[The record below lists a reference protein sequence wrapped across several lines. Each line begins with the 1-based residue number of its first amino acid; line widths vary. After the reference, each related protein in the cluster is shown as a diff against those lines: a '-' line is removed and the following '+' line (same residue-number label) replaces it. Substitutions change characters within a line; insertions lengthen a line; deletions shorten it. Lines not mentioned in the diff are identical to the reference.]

1 MGLLNSLSNNII
13 QNFNYVKNDFTG
25 LNLDISFIFIFILNL
40 IVTLIIFNF
49 TYLFGKKIFSLF
61 NKNIEYKPY
70 SYLISIGLGYIFS
83 SLGIALL
90 GFFHLLYPQL
100 ISIYILCIIFIS
112 LFPFKN
118 IKQSLL
124 ELFIYVKNEINY
136 FKQFKAVFIIVS
148 LFIFLGFIN
157 LINPE
162 YREDQYHV
170 DLPRQYLRFNTNMI
184 PPKEQLHVSAAPQTA
199 ESYYLIG
206 IFLLS
211 KEAARFL
218 HFYFYLL
225 TILTLINYSKINT
238 KYKFAIYTPL
248 LLVSSPVIIKE
259 TSSMYT
265 DFQWLFCLL
274 ISTLILIDQY
284 KNKLITYSL
293 SGLFLGGVVAS
304 KLWTI
309 IFYPVFSLFLA
320 LQNKFK
326 RTTIKYLLLF
336 ISSSLLVYGLWLIRS
351 YILTGNPIY
360 PAFIDHINLDGTREK
375 LSLFQYVGINY
386 GLLNPKYFI
395 NVFSPLFFIGLFIF
409 IINLK
414 DIYDKIRTLQINKI
428 IIITF
433 VTYLLVQYFFGRYMI
448 GLYIFLIFISSLSI
462 SELIKKYKLLNILLI
477 TFSILVFCYY
487 FINSILILPYSLGF
501 SDKNNYLTR
510 ILIRDNSSYFDFNK
524 QFNKYIENHETVGFY
539 NFHGYF
545 YADFDY
551 IDINFVINK
560 RGESINE
567 IRKKGIKYLILRGNE
582 FENFCKKYSII
593 DCDMHKLELI
603 SKYNSYPYIYMYS
616 IKNL

>member
-1 MGLLNSLSNNII
+1 MGFINSLFNNII
-13 QNFNYVKNDFTG
+13 QNFDYVRNDFTG
-25 LNLDISFIFIFILNL
+25 FNLDINFIFNFILNL

-61 NKNIEYKPY
+61 NKNIEDKSY
-70 SYLISIGLGYIFS
+70 SYLISIGLGYIIS
-83 SLGIALL
+83 SLGIAIL

-100 ISIYILCIIFIS
+100 ILIYILFIIFIS
-112 LFPFKN
+112 LFPFNN
-118 IKQSLL
+118 IKKSLL

-136 FKQFKAVFIIVS
+136 FKQFRAIFIIVS

-225 TILTLINYSKINT
+225 TILTLINYSKINP

-274 ISTLILIDQY
+274 ISALILIDQY
-284 KNKLITYSL
+284 KNKFVTYSL
-293 SGLFLGGVVAS
+293 SGLFFGGIVAS

-309 IFYPVFSLFLA
+309 IFYPVFSLFLI
-320 LQNKFK
+320 LKNKFK
-326 RTTIKYLLLF
+326 RTTIKYLLIF
-336 ISSSLLVYGLWLIRS
+336 IFFSLLVYGLWLIRS
-351 YILTGNPIY
+351 YILTGNPLY
-360 PAFIDHINLDGTREK
+360 PAFINHLNLDGTREK
-375 LSLFQYVGINY
+375 LSLFQYIGVNY

-395 NVFSPLFFIGLFIF
+395 NVFSPLFFIGMLFF
-409 IINLK
+409 ILNIKKLYN
-414 DIYDKIRTLQINKI
+414 KIRVLQINQI
-428 IIITF
+428 IIITSAI
-433 VTYLLVQYFFGRYMI
+433 YLLVQYIFGRYMI
-448 GLYIFLIFISSLSI
+448 GLYIFLIFVASLAI
-462 SELIKKYKLLNILLI
+462 SELIKKNKLLNVFLI
-477 TFSILVFCYY
+477 FISILVFIYY

-510 ILIRDNSSYFDFNK
+510 ILIRDNSSYFDFDK
-524 QFNKYIENHETVGFY
+524 QFNKHIKNHDAVGLY
-539 NFHGYF
+539 NFHGYY
-545 YADFDY
+545 YADFNF
-551 IDINFVINK
+551 IDINFVIEN
-560 RGESINE
+560 RGESIKTF
-567 IRKKGIKYLILRGNE
+567 KKRGIKYLILRGSNLKS
-582 FENFCKKYSII
+582 FCKKYSLK
-593 DCDMHKLELI
+593 DCDTHKPELI
-603 SKYNSYPYIYMYS
+603 SEYNFYPYIYFYS
-616 IKNL
+616 LKNL